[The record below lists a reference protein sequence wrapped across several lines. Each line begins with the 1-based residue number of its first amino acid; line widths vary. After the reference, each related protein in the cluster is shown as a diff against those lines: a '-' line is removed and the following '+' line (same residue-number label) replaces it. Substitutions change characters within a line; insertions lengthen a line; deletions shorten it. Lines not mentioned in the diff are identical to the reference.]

1 VPAEWR
7 GLLRDGARN
16 LGIDL
21 TGAELDGFECYMS
34 LLLDWNRRVNLTAI
48 TDPAEIAILHFFDS
62 LTCLAAASFGPNAR
76 VIDVGSGAGLPG
88 IPIAVVRPDL
98 RLTLLESTRKKCRFL
113 SDVASSLDL
122 IGVSVDCRRAE
133 DAGRDPLLRGTFD
146 VAVSRAVADLAVL
159 AELCLP
165 FVKVG
170 GLMLAMKGP
179 RVEEEME
186 QARRACAILG
196 GEIEFT
202 RSFALPA
209 PVEPADRVVVG
220 IRKISPTPDRYPRR
234 AGMPAKR
241 PLGIDTSKR
250 CV

>member
-21 TGAELDGFECYMS
+21 TGAELDAFECYMS

-76 VIDVGSGAGLPG
+76 VVDVGSGAGLPG

-98 RLTLLESTRKKCRFL
+98 GLTLLESTRKKCLFL
-113 SDVASSLDL
+113 EHAIGVIALSS
-122 IGVSVDCRRAE
+122 VSVDCRRAE
-133 DAGRDPLLRGTFD
+133 DAGRDPLLRGTLD
-146 VAVSRAVADLAVL
+146 VAVSRAVADLVVV

-165 FVKVG
+165 LVKVG

-179 RVEEEME
+179 RVGEEME
-186 QARRACAILG
+186 QAQRGCAILG
-196 GEIEFT
+196 GKIEFA
-202 RSFALPA
+202 RDFVLPA
-209 PVEPADRVVVG
+209 AEPADRVIVG
-220 IRKISPTPDRYPRR
+220 IRKIGPTSDRYPRR

-250 CV
+250 RV